1 MNNGNARNPY
11 KDLDGKKN
19 VTGSNINYYRIKKN
33 YSVQQL
39 SDRLIMLGLDLH
51 RQSIFLIESG
61 KRTVSD
67 YELAAIAEVLDV
79 TPNDLLAEFSK
90 HLKTEKNKNIA
101 IFKDSENNIHEVE
114 ISDIIIEALNN
125 EKRKK
130 AKE

>member
-19 VTGSNINYYRIKKN
+19 VTGPNINYYRIKKN

-90 HLKTEKNKNIA
+90 HLKTEKNN
-101 IFKDSENNIHEVE
+101 
-114 ISDIIIEALNN
+114 
-125 EKRKK
+125 
-130 AKE
+130 

>member
-11 KDLDGKKN
+11 KDLDGKRN
-19 VTGSNINYYRIKKN
+19 VTGSNINFYRLKKN

-67 YELAAIAEVLDV
+67 YELAAIAEVLDI
-79 TPNDLLAEFSK
+79 TPNDLLSEFSK
-90 HLKTEKNKNIA
+90 HLKTEKNN
-101 IFKDSENNIHEVE
+101 
-114 ISDIIIEALNN
+114 
-125 EKRKK
+125 
-130 AKE
+130 

>member
-67 YELAAIAEVLDV
+67 YELAAIAEVLDI
-79 TPNDLLAEFSK
+79 TPNDLLSEFSK
-90 HLKTEKNKNIA
+90 HLKTEKNN
-101 IFKDSENNIHEVE
+101 
-114 ISDIIIEALNN
+114 
-125 EKRKK
+125 
-130 AKE
+130 